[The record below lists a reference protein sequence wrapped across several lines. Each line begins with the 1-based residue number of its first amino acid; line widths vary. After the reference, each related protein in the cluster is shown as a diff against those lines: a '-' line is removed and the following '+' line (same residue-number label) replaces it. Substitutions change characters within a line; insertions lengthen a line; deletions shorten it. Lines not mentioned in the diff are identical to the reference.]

1 MRSDLRKLY
10 EPESIAVVG
19 ATSSEGK
26 PGRIVLEALRA
37 KARSHATGDRA
48 SASGFRLYGVHP
60 THSEVLGVPAY
71 PSIDALPET
80 VDLVVVAIAA
90 QPSVGAVEAAARRGV
105 PFVVVL
111 AGGFGETGAGGRAL
125 EDRLRAAIA
134 GSPTRL
140 LGPNTVGLQIPDS
153 GVDTVFVTHATDE
166 LGTGGVALISQSGSV
181 AVEALGA
188 AAIHG
193 FPLRAFV
200 GLGNAVD
207 LGTVDFVDSFARDD
221 RTTCICVYVEHLAEG
236 RRLLAAASEAARR
249 VPVFFLKAGRTAA
262 GAAAVASHTGRLA
275 GSDRVVNAALA
286 QYSIGRVTDDE
297 QLIDAARA
305 VAYAKIPTGNR
316 VAILTPAGG
325 FGVMGSDFIEGELG
339 GGVLELAEL
348 SDRTRRSLEAIG
360 LPFASFHNPVDL
372 TAGVTGSGFADAAD
386 VLLDAPEVDILIVM
400 AFMAPAGMTD
410 DVVERIARSAERSP
424 TPLLVLCRA
433 GVNTDDY
440 CRAFTRAGVA
450 VFDSLP
456 RAIRAARFLVE
467 RAAFVAR
474 ARAGS
479 AGPADSA
486 ATGIGSPSDPSPA
499 SRWITELGATGAQPT
514 EADAKELLRRYGLAT
529 PAGVVITPDT
539 TRSAPVEPTLLH
551 GVSAPYA
558 VKVVSPRLL
567 HKTEAGAVRL
577 NVDTAD
583 LDGVLRSLWKVFPDD
598 AILVE
603 SMERPATVELIA
615 GAYVDPN
622 LGPAVMVGA
631 GGVIAELT
639 DDVAFR
645 LVPCSR
651 TEIDAM
657 IDELRIA
664 PLLRGFR
671 GIDVDRDALCDWVSA
686 LAQII
691 PDLGDRLAELDVN
704 PLCYADGRWVA
715 LDAKIVLTDRG

>member
-1 MRSDLRKLY
+1 MRSDLHRLFA
-10 EPESIAVVG
+10 PESIAVVG

-26 PGRIVLEALRA
+26 PGRIVIDALRA
-37 KARSHATGDRA
+37 RARKAATGVDERTA
-48 SASGFRLYGVHP
+48 GFRLYGVHP
-60 THSEVLGVPAY
+60 THSEIRGVPTY

-90 QPSVGAVEAAARRGV
+90 RPSVDAVEAAARRGV

-111 AGGFGETGAGGRAL
+111 AGGFGETGADGRAL
-125 EDRLRAAIA
+125 EERLRAAIA
-134 GSPTRL
+134 GSATRV

-166 LGTGGVALISQSGSV
+166 LSTGGVALISQSGSV

-207 LGTVDFVDSFARDD
+207 LGTVDFVESFAADE
-221 RTTCICVYVEHLAEG
+221 RTTCICVYIEHLAEG
-236 RRLLAAASEAARR
+236 RRLLAAAREAARR
-249 VPVFFLKAGRTAA
+249 VPVFFLKAGRTAS

-286 QYSIGRVTDDE
+286 QYSIARVADDE

-325 FGVMGSDFIEGELG
+325 FGVMASDFIEGDLG
-339 GGVLELAEL
+339 GGVLELSEL
-348 SDRTRRSLEAIG
+348 SDRTRRELETIG

-386 VLLDAPEVDILIVM
+386 VLLDASEVDLLIVM

-410 DVVERIARSAERSP
+410 DVVDRIARAAERSP

-433 GVNTDDY
+433 GVSTDDY

-450 VFDSLP
+450 AYDSLP
-456 RAIRAARFLVE
+456 RTIRAARFLVE

-474 ARAGS
+474 AGAAGRVEF
-479 AGPADSA
+479 A
-486 ATGIGSPSDPSPA
+486 ATGIGAPTDPSPA
-499 SRWITELGATGAQPT
+499 SRWVAELDAVGGQPT
-514 EADAKELLRRYGLAT
+514 EADAKRLLRRYGLAT
-529 PAGVVITPDT
+529 PRGVIITPDA
-539 TRSAPVEPTLLH
+539 TRSAHVEPTLQH

-577 NVDTAD
+577 NVDTKD
-583 LDGVLRSLWKVFPDD
+583 LDDVVASLWRVFPDD

-603 SMERPATVELIA
+603 SMEHPSAVELIA

-645 LVPCSR
+645 LVPCDR
-651 TEIDAM
+651 ADIDAM
-657 IDELRIA
+657 LDELRIA

-671 GIDVDRDALCDWVSA
+671 GIDVDRGALCDWLST
-686 LAQII
+686 LARII
-691 PDLGDRLAELDVN
+691 ADLGDRLAEFDVN

-715 LDAKIVLTDRG
+715 LDAKIVLTARG